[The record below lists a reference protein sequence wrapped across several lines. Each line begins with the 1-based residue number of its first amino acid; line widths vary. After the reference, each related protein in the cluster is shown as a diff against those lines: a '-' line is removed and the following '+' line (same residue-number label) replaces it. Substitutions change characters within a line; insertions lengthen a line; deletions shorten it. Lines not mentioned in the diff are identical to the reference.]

1 MKTSTLRNIALGIA
15 VECAY
20 ALLIILVGFI
30 TCLLF
35 SLKI

>member
-1 MKTSTLRNIALGIA
+1 MRVITLLNIVLGIA

-20 ALLIILVGFI
+20 ALLIILIGFI